1 MTDDIQRD
9 AQTDVHG
16 LATSETE
23 TVTATC
29 DTCNDEIELSLAEV
43 NLAKPLYCGEC
54 QP

>member
-9 AQTDVHG
+9 AQQDANAAAING
-16 LATSETE
+16 YE

-29 DTCNDEIELSLAEV
+29 DTCNDEIVLTAAEANLSD
-43 NLAKPLYCGEC
+43 PLYCGEC